1 MITLYTL
8 KTCDTCK
15 KAIKWLDEHAIAY
28 ENRDV
33 RTDGLARETIARI
46 VATMGWDKA
55 MNRRSTTWRN
65 LSDAEKTGID
75 DQKAIDLIEANPTL
89 MKRPVFMIADDIH
102 AGFDEEVRKKLKA

>member
-1 MITLYTL
+1 MIALYTL

-15 KAIKWLDEHAIAY
+15 KALKWLDEQAIAY

-33 RTDGLARETIARI
+33 RADGLDRGTIRKI
-46 VATMGWDKA
+46 VTAIGGDKA
-55 MNRRSTTWRN
+55 MNRRSTTWRS
-65 LSDAEKTGID
+65 LSDAEKTNID

-102 AGFDEEVRKKLKA
+102 AGFDEDVREKLRG